1 MCAYVCRTQREDVF
15 VRVAEW
21 TFVVFSHLGSLFFS
35 CVALLVCSPIEPL
48 RLQLESQSDFVSTT
62 VHVLPVNQTWEGEL
76 HSCRDTCWIMYH
88 QQCSRSL
95 DCCYIKQCEKKKP
108 DNQLTWPEGLCVSN
122 SNEAGVVNF
131 GLWGEIKKKLHEHV
145 RSPAFAGWNLLH
157 PFPFL
162 HIEICKHRAQVE
174 KYQNPLLTNTSV
186 HHKIPAKL
194 MTLPPASALLCVTML
209 ISKCWHA

>member
-1 MCAYVCRTQREDVF
+1 MDLCGVF
-15 VRVAEW
+15 
-21 TFVVFSHLGSLFFS
+21 TFGLFILLLCCSPRLFSHRTFTPPARIPIRF
-35 CVALLVCSPIEPL
+35 CVHHRS
-48 RLQLESQSDFVSTT
+48 RSSRQSDLRGWASLLQGYVLDYVSSTMLKVFGLLLHKT
-62 VHVLPVNQTWEGEL
+62 V
-76 HSCRDTCWIMYH
+76 R
-88 QQCSRSL
+88 
-95 DCCYIKQCEKKKP
+95 KKKT

>member
-95 DCCYIKQCEKKKP
+95 DCCYIKQCEKKKQTISLP
-108 DNQLTWPEGLCVSN
+108 GLRVCVYPTPTRQALSTLVCEEKLKKN
-122 SNEAGVVNF
+122 FTNMWDHQRSQDETFCTLFHFYTLKYVNIEPR
-131 GLWGEIKKKLHEHV
+131 LKNTRI
-145 RSPAFAGWNLLH
+145 
-157 PFPFL
+157 PF
-162 HIEICKHRAQVE
+162 
-174 KYQNPLLTNTSV
+174 
-186 HHKIPAKL
+186 
-194 MTLPPASALLCVTML
+194 
-209 ISKCWHA
+209 